1 MTPTTIAITAVAALL
16 MSLAAT
22 RLVLTWLERREILD
36 QPNERSSHTLPTPKG
51 GGIATS
57 GLIILF
63 ILFSALAPLDW
74 FEAAATGPGLW
85 LAGGVAV
92 LALVSWWD
100 DLRGLPQAVRLLV
113 HVVVVGLVLKL
124 GWVQGEINF
133 IDSVPDWAEFIG
145 VLLIWVWFI
154 NLFNFMDGIDGLAG
168 VEGTAICVGVLALM
182 VFGSL
187 KPGLTFQ
194 AAAVAGITLGFLW
207 FNWHPARLFL
217 GDVGSV
223 PLGLVLGAL
232 LLQTAKDIYWAPVL
246 VLPLYYWVDA
256 TLTLL
261 SRILR
266 GEKFWQSHRQ
276 HYYQK
281 AVINGLSHARVT
293 VAVGI
298 ANVALI
304 FLAVTSVHSPASGIA
319 AGAVVVFIL
328 LLYFKRKP

>member
-1 MTPTTIAITAVAALL
+1 MTPTTIAIAAVAALL
-16 MSLAAT
+16 LSLAAT

-63 ILFSALAPLDW
+63 FLFSALDPWDW
-74 FEAAATGPGLW
+74 FDTVAAGPGLW
-85 LAGGVAV
+85 LAGGALV
-92 LALVSWWD
+92 LALLSWWD
-100 DLRGLPQAVRLLV
+100 DLRGLPQAVRLLA
-113 HVVVVGLVLKL
+113 HLAVVALILKF
-124 GWVQGEINF
+124 GWVQDEINF
-133 IDSVPDWAEFIG
+133 VESVPDWAEFIG

-154 NLFNFMDGIDGLAG
+154 NLFNFMDGIDGIAS
-168 VEGTAICVGVLALM
+168 VEGVAVCVGILALM
-182 VFGSL
+182 AFGSL
-187 KPGLTFQ
+187 KPGLAFQ

-232 LLQTAKDIYWAPVL
+232 LLQTAKDIHWAPAL

-266 GEKFWQSHRQ
+266 GEKFWQSHKQ
-276 HYYQK
+276 HYYQQ

-293 VAVGI
+293 MAAGV

-319 AGAVVVFIL
+319 AATVVVFIL